1 MAKQSK
7 FDTRHPLECSV
18 VNSIEAH
25 IEKLEQCSD
34 PLARETA
41 RQLVKAL
48 MDLHGRG
55 LARIVDIAASK
66 GGQEL
71 IKSFASDPEIG
82 PLFVLY
88 DLHPTSLESRLL
100 AALEKVRPQLAAHG
114 GDVELLGV
122 ADGRVRLRLKG
133 NCGSCPSSSVTLKGA
148 VEQAIIQAAP
158 DIEEIEVV

>member
-1 MAKQSK
+1 M
-7 FDTRHPLECSV
+7 
-18 VNSIEAH
+18 VNLIETH
-25 IEKLEQCSD
+25 IERLEQCSD
-34 PLARETA
+34 PIARETA

-48 MDLHGRG
+48 MDFHGRG

-71 IKSFASDPEIG
+71 INSFANDPEIG

-88 DLHPTSLESRLL
+88 DLHPSDLESRLQ
-100 AALEKVRPQLAAHG
+100 AALEKVRPHLAAHG
-114 GDVELLGV
+114 GDVEFLGV

-133 NCGSCPSSSVTLKGA
+133 NCGSCPSSAITLKGA

-158 DIEEIEVV
+158 DIDAIEVI